1 MAVELLRSVLQV
13 RQDDY
18 EALDACLRKHASSAA
33 EALLENGV
41 ELDGYLAWAAKQN
54 VLLDTQAREILDR
67 LAEQQVQVNSAPEQ
81 NGPVLGGMSL

>member
-54 VLLDTQAREILDR
+54 VLLDTQAQEILDC
-67 LAEQQVQVNSAPEQ
+67 LAEQQAQVNSVPEQ